1 MIGLCVFRRLSI
13 VAPLLAAAVSI
24 GSFPTLSHA
33 ENGVGSGAAPVAA
46 PSAPPGSRL
55 TNPEWFRD
63 EPAAPRGGPVM
74 GAPGFGAPAPR
85 ADRGAAEDLR
95 DPGAAQPPPA
105 APGDAQARPQQ
116 GPIFRPPAP
125 PYAGTGGYYH
135 GYGGYPA
142 YEVNNVVLAQ
152 ARAAT
157 ARALFRRAES
167 ELGRAYRA
175 AQREFD
181 RSQEVRE
188 ALAAEKTAYEQ
199 LVAAR
204 RKAISTLAD
213 DTRYTR
219 LLALKADVAE
229 QLAQGR
235 ASRALGP
242 AEILA
247 MASLK
252 MAHAT
257 DIRAMEAN
265 ALNNEPDV
273 KTAQDRL
280 VAAGTRVAEV
290 RQRHDE
296 SLRENPDILMAR
308 RNLDDA
314 RLAKLTA
321 EAFLHAAY
329 GAGVTALDYSYWVNR
344 RAYGSSGYGIGY
356 DAYGSGYGYGRY

>member
-1 MIGLCVFRRLSI
+1 
-13 VAPLLAAAVSI
+13 
-24 GSFPTLSHA
+24 
-33 ENGVGSGAAPVAA
+33 
-46 PSAPPGSRL
+46 
-55 TNPEWFRD
+55 
-63 EPAAPRGGPVM
+63 
-74 GAPGFGAPAPR
+74 
-85 ADRGAAEDLR
+85 
-95 DPGAAQPPPA
+95 
-105 APGDAQARPQQ
+105 
-116 GPIFRPPAP
+116 
-125 PYAGTGGYYH
+125 
-135 GYGGYPA
+135 
-142 YEVNNVVLAQ
+142 VNNVVLAQ

-175 AQREFD
+175 AQREFE
-181 RSQEVRE
+181 RSQDIRE
-188 ALAAEKTAYEQ
+188 ALAAEKAAYDQ

-213 DTRYTR
+213 DPRYTR

-229 QLAQGR
+229 QLAEGR
-235 ASRALGP
+235 ANRSLGP
-242 AEILA
+242 QEILA
-247 MASLK
+247 MATLK
-252 MAHAT
+252 MSYAT

-273 KTAQDRL
+273 KASQDRL

-290 RQRHDE
+290 RQRYDE
-296 SLRENPDILMAR
+296 SLRTNPDILMAR

-356 DAYGSGYGYGRY
+356 DPYGYGYGYGRY

>member
-1 MIGLCVFRRLSI
+1 
-13 VAPLLAAAVSI
+13 
-24 GSFPTLSHA
+24 
-33 ENGVGSGAAPVAA
+33 
-46 PSAPPGSRL
+46 
-55 TNPEWFRD
+55 
-63 EPAAPRGGPVM
+63 M
-74 GAPGFGAPAPR
+74 GAPGFGAPAPG
-85 ADRGAAEDLR
+85 ADRAAAEDAR
-95 DPGAAQPPPA
+95 DAGAAQPPPP
-105 APGDAQARPQQ
+105 APADAQPRRQQ
-116 GPIFRPPAP
+116 GPIFRPPTPA
-125 PYAGTGGYYH
+125 YGGTGSYYY

-152 ARAAT
+152 TRAAT

-167 ELGRAYRA
+167 ELGQAYRA

-181 RSQEVRE
+181 RSQEIRE
-188 ALAAEKTAYEQ
+188 ALNAEKAAYDQ

-213 DTRYTR
+213 DARYTR

-229 QLAQGR
+229 QLAEGR
-235 ASRALGP
+235 ANRTLGP
-242 AEILA
+242 AEILS
-247 MASLK
+247 MATLK

-290 RQRHDE
+290 RQRYDD
-296 SLRENPDILMAR
+296 SLRVNPDIQMAR
-308 RNLDDA
+308 RNLEDA

-344 RAYGSSGYGIGY
+344 RAFGSSGYSYDPYGY
-356 DAYGSGYGYGRY
+356 GYGYGYGRY

>member
-1 MIGLCVFRRLSI
+1 MIGLCVFRRSSI

-24 GSFPTLSHA
+24 GSFPVSSYA
-33 ENGVGSGAAPVAA
+33 EYDTGAVPVAA
-46 PSAPPGSRL
+46 PGAPSGGSRL
-55 TNPEWFRD
+55 MNPEWFRD
-63 EPAAPRGGPVM
+63 EAPGAAQGGP
-74 GAPGFGAPAPR
+74 ALGAPAPG
-85 ADRGAAEDLR
+85 DRGAAEDPR
-95 DPGAAQPPPA
+95 DAGPAQQPPADP
-105 APGDAQARPQQ
+105 RRQQ
-116 GPIFRPPAP
+116 GPIFRPPTP
-125 PYAGTGGYYH
+125 SYGGGYYY

-167 ELGRAYRA
+167 ELGRAHRA

-181 RSQEVRE
+181 RSQEIRE
-188 ALAAEKTAYEQ
+188 ALSAERTAYEQ
-199 LVAAR
+199 LNAAR

-213 DTRYTR
+213 DARYQR
-219 LLALKADVAE
+219 LLALKADIGE
-229 QLAQGR
+229 QLAEGR
-235 ASRALGP
+235 ASRSLSP
-242 AEILA
+242 AEILT
-247 MASLK
+247 MATLK
-252 MAHAT
+252 MSYAT
-257 DIRAMEAN
+257 DIRAMEAS

-280 VAAGTRVAEV
+280 VNAGTRVAEL

-296 SLRENPDILMAR
+296 SLRTNPDILMAR

-344 RAYGSSGYGIGY
+344 RAFGSSGYGIGVGY
-356 DAYGSGYGYGRY
+356 DPYGYGRY